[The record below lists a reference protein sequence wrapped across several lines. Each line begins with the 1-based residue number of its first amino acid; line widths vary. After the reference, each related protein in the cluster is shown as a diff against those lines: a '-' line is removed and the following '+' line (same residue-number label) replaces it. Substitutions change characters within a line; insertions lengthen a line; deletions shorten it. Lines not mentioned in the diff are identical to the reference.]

1 MELIDREPILQ
12 KWMRVYESLQRTNLA
27 NMDGAEYA
35 TIIAQI
41 NMLAE
46 CIMDLRKAEIVGE
59 KIVFIEL
66 CDAPWPTEE
75 EINEDPAGHKDP
87 PGATGDS
94 FVSTQEGG
102 TIMTDNEII
111 KALKCYS
118 KEDCDNC
125 PASKFGSCI
134 NIAME
139 EAIALINR
147 QKAEIE
153 RLIGDVFTYKLRWA
167 KATAKLDTAKAEA
180 IKEFAERLNE
190 IEQFRSRV
198 ESDNYELSVTMRE
211 IDNLVKEMVGAETV
225 DEATAAKAWERANV
239 GADNAE

>member
-139 EAIALINR
+139 EAIAIINLQNGEVEYWKKNAFDGCMER
-147 QKAEIE
+147 SRIE
-153 RLIGDVFTYKLRWA
+153 K
-167 KATAKLDTAKAEA
+167 TAKAEA
-180 IKEFAERLNE
+180 IKEFAERLKE
-190 IEQFRSRV
+190 KYPWKEDYLYSTRRTV
-198 ESDNYELSVTMRE
+198 EN
-211 IDNLVKEMVGAETV
+211 IDNLVKEMVGA
-225 DEATAAKAWERANV
+225 
-239 GADNAE
+239 DND